1 MNGEHLPTS
10 MDYKSESTESD
21 VVMFLFF
28 NPDWFVKYHDTISI
42 DLFTNSACNAIVK
55 EFHKTYPAK
64 YSVTEA
70 HSAGLVNE
78 NYAEAFLDGSLNS
91 YKSVTV
97 DMLIERVNYLTV
109 LRSRREM
116 YDAIYQLIGEN
127 ATTRD
132 LDALASGF
140 MNKVNSIIRKS
151 NLSKNKIVDTSM
163 FVDMLQANVSTSREQ
178 LKLGWGDLDSRF
190 KVYRNNLVTIAAN
203 TSVGKT
209 WVGLNIYDYAVRNG
223 KVGVFFT
230 IEMSD
235 TETVNRLST
244 MYAETWDIDN
254 MTHDEFDKIFVAVSQ
269 AKHNIVYDPRLT
281 PQRIRAVLIELQQK
295 YGHVDY
301 VVVDYL
307 TRMEMPQTR
316 EDYRIKVGNTAKELK
331 TIAGEFNCAVFM
343 LAQLSRDNLK
353 RNDKRPITTDLGESK
368 MIDDESDSIL
378 LLYSEEY
385 IRERVTHQPIDDSQK
400 SILEL
405 NITKNRHGKIDFEL
419 LYMKAGGRLHQLTTE
434 AQAEYYASLRTNK

>member
-1 MNGEHLPTS
+1 MNGEHLSTS

-21 VVMFLFF
+21 VVMFLFL

-78 NYAEAFLDGSLNS
+78 DYAEAFLDGSLNS

-132 LDALASGF
+132 LDSLASGF

-178 LKLGWGDLDSRF
+178 LKLGWSDLDSRF

-254 MTHDEFDKIFVAVSQ
+254 MTHDEFDKIFVATAQ

-316 EDYRIKVGNTAKELK
+316 EDYRIKVGNTAKDLK
-331 TIAGEFNCAVFM
+331 TIAGEFNCAVFA
-343 LAQLSRDNLK
+343 LAQLSRENLK
-353 RNDKRPITTDLGESK
+353 RNDKRPITSDLGESK
-368 MIDDESDSIL
+368 MIDDESDSVL

-385 IRERVTHQPIDDSQK
+385 IREKVTHQPIDNSQK

-405 NITKNRHGKIDFEL
+405 NIAKNRHGKIDFEL
-419 LYMKAGGRLHQLTTE
+419 LYMKDGGRLHQLTTE
-434 AQAEYYASLRTNK
+434 AQAEYYASLRANK